1 MDRES
6 LDVDVLVLGAG
17 PAGLA
22 TAIRLRQ
29 ILKAKG
35 EEASVLVLEKG
46 EEVGFH
52 SLSGA
57 VMDPR
62 GMRELIPDFLGKG
75 FPTEGIVVRDQIR
88 FFTAR
93 GSIGVGQRFLPKDL
107 RNGGNHVVSLY
118 RVVRWM
124 KEQAEALGADVYP
137 GFAGAEVLVGE
148 GGAVTGVRMRDSGI
162 DRKGEK
168 KANFQ
173 PGMDVRAKV
182 VVFAEGPRGSLTKE
196 WITRARLD
204 EGRNAQVYATGLKE
218 VWEVPRDL
226 AGSVVHT
233 LGWPLD
239 SSKYGG
245 GWLYGM
251 GGRRLS
257 IGFVVGLD
265 YGDPRFD
272 PHEAFQRWKTHPFVA
287 SLLEGGTL
295 LRYGA
300 KTIPEGGYFAMP
312 RLYGDGFVL
321 VGDAGGFLNARRLK
335 GIHLAI
341 KSGMLAA
348 ESIAEALA
356 ARDFSAARLRRYE
369 ELFEASWA
377 KAELWSCRNF
387 RQAFSS
393 GLWPGILRAGLQL
406 LLGGRIL
413 SARLPSKI
421 DSAHYRRLDGSP
433 APARFAFDGK
443 RTFDKLTDVFHS
455 GTVHEEDQPAHLQ
468 VLDPKVCAERCEK
481 EFGNPCQHFCP
492 AKVYEWIEGRLRI
505 NAANCVHCK
514 TCDVAD
520 PYQVIRWVVPEGG
533 GGPKYVDL

>member
-1 MDRES
+1 MERES

-88 FFTAR
+88 FFTSR
-93 GSIGVGQRFLPKDL
+93 GSIGVGERFLPRDL

-137 GFAGAEVLVGE
+137 GFAGAEVLLGE
-148 GGAVTGVRMRDSGI
+148 GGGVAGVRMRDSGI

-182 VVFAEGPRGSLTKE
+182 VVFAEGPRGSLSKDLTAL
-196 WITRARLD
+196 ARLD

-245 GWLYGM
+245 GWIYGM

-265 YGDPRFD
+265 YADPRFD

-287 SLLEGGTL
+287 SLLEGGAL

-348 ESIAEALA
+348 EAIAEALA

-369 ELFEASWA
+369 DLFEASWA
-377 KAELWSCRNF
+377 KEELWSCRNF
-387 RQAFSS
+387 RQAFSP

-413 SARLPSKI
+413 RARLPSKI

-433 APARFAFDGK
+433 APARLPFDGK

-468 VLDPKVCAERCEK
+468 VLDPKVCVERCEK
-481 EFGNPCQHFCP
+481 EYGNPCQHFCP

>member
-1 MDRES
+1 MERET
-6 LDVDVLVLGAG
+6 LKVDVLVLGAG

-22 TAIRLRQ
+22 TAIRLGQ
-29 ILKAKG
+29 ALKAG
-35 EEASVLVLEKG
+35 GREASVLVLEKG

-62 GMRELIPDFLGKG
+62 GMAELLPDFLEKG
-75 FPTEGIVVRDQIR
+75 FPSEGTVVRDEMR
-88 FFTAR
+88 FLTSRRSA
-93 GSIGVGQRFLPKDL
+93 GVGEGLLPREL
-107 RNGGNHVVSLY
+107 RNRGHLVVSLY

-124 KEQAEALGADVYP
+124 KEQAEGLGVEVHA
-137 GFAGAEVLVGE
+137 GFAGAEVLYGE
-148 GGAVTGVRMRDSGI
+148 GGAVVGVRTRDSGVNK
-162 DRKGEK
+162 RGER
-168 KANFQ
+168 KANYQ

-182 VVFAEGPRGSLTKE
+182 VVFSEGPRGSLTKSLVA
-196 WITRARLD
+196 RKRLD

-218 VWEVPRDL
+218 VWEVPRDF
-226 AGSVVHT
+226 GGRVVHT

-239 SSKYGG
+239 ASKYGG
-245 GWLYGM
+245 GWIYGM
-251 GGRRLS
+251 SGRRLS

-287 SLLEGGTL
+287 RLLEGGTL

-321 VGDAGGFLNARRLK
+321 VGDAAGFLNARRLK

-348 ESIAEALA
+348 EAIVEALGA
-356 ARDFSAARLRRYE
+356 EDFSASRLRRYE
-369 ELFEASWA
+369 ALFEASWA
-377 KAELWSCRNF
+377 RAELWSCRNF
-387 RQAFSS
+387 RQAFSR
-393 GLWPGILRAGLQL
+393 GLWPGLLRAGLQL

-413 SARLPSKI
+413 RARLPSKI
-421 DSAHYRRLDGSP
+421 DPAHYRRLEG
-433 APARFAFDGK
+433 APPPPRLAFDGK
-443 RTFDKLTDVFHS
+443 TTFDKLTDVFHS
-455 GTVHEEDQPAHLQ
+455 GTVHEEDQPSHLL
-468 VLDPKVCAERCEK
+468 VLDPRICVERCET
-481 EFGNPCQHFCP
+481 EYGNPCQRFCP
-492 AKVYEWIEGRLRI
+492 AQVYEWSDHALRI

-520 PYQVIRWVVPEGG
+520 PYQVIQWVVPEGG